1 MLRLSYWKRWTR
13 NSIHSATGISW
24 NRKDFLSADWILF
37 RRKGSDI
44 SVFRLSFFRSFWSFR
59 NGSTD
64 TVLPQANWRALSR
77 LSKKTCAWHRTMLR
91 FCYRRKR
98 KVGTFCQ
105 VPKKRSSKRTSS
117 CVVGSSWRFVCS
129 SEGKRRHK
137 PPSHRLRFPTDESY
151 FLPFSRQEN
160 YITKSVVASNHVQ
173 TSIFIENLEII
184 HWPKLSPQLALFLWM
199 MRITVLCVKWIAVFM
214 KSHAHGILFRARED
228 YLSSKNILYFG
239 FQD

>member
-1 MLRLSYWKRWTR
+1 M
-13 NSIHSATGISW
+13 IS
-24 NRKDFLSADWILF
+24 LC
-37 RRKGSDI
+37 
-44 SVFRLSFFRSFWSFR
+44 SVFPFS
-59 NGSTD
+59 
-64 TVLPQANWRALSR
+64 VLFDRFGMAVRTLFYLKRIDERLSR

-173 TSIFIENLEII
+173 TSIFSIFIY
-184 HWPKLSPQLALFLWM
+184 PSDM
-199 MRITVLCVKWIAVFM
+199 
-214 KSHAHGILFRARED
+214 
-228 YLSSKNILYFG
+228 SS
-239 FQD
+239 